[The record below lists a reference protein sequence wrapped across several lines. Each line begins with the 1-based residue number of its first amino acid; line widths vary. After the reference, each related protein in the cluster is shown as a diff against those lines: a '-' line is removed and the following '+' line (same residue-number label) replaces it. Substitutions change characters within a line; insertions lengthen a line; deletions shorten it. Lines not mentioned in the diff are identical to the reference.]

1 MDVSVIIPT
10 LKPPSEIEA
19 VEYLERGTFDDYEVV
34 VSDAYPVTRARNEGI
49 ERASAD
55 KLVFLDDDSRPR
67 ENYLEQASKTLEEQ
81 YAVAGRIFHPRDDI
95 FRKYFTAHYSHG
107 DYPKTVDRFW
117 GCNMALRR
125 EAVEAVGGWDE
136 QMGWGHEEKELA
148 ERVTEEFDIYYEP
161 DMVVDHPYAE
171 SIPDYWRKHY
181 ELAQQTP
188 YYWET
193 QGMSA
198 SEQVKETVS
207 SLVNPLNYLG
217 RTPTATVTRAGGTLA
232 QGVGRIQGLL
242 ANRSRN
248 VSTARPADCHE
259 PVGGN
264 R

>member
-1 MDVSVIIPT
+1 MDISVIIPT
-10 LKPPSEIEA
+10 LKSPSEIEA

-67 ENYLEQASKTLEEQ
+67 ENYLERASKTLEDH

-95 FRKYFTAHYSHG
+95 FGKYFTAHYSHG

-125 EAVEAVGGWDE
+125 EVIEAVGGWDE

-148 ERVTEEFDIYYEP
+148 ERVNREFDIYYDPE
-161 DMVVDHPYAE
+161 MVVDHPYAE
-171 SIPDYWRKHY
+171 SIPDYWRKRY

-193 QGMSA
+193 QGLST
-198 SEQVKETVS
+198 SEQIRETVA

-217 RTPTATVTRAGGTLA
+217 RTPTATVTRAGGAIA

-242 ANRSRN
+242 ANRSRDTSN
-248 VSTARPADCHE
+248 AQSTERH

-264 R
+264 Q

>member
-1 MDVSVIIPT
+1 MDISVIIPT
-10 LKPPSEIEA
+10 LKSPSEIEA

-49 ERASAD
+49 ERANAD

-67 ENYLEQASKTLEEQ
+67 ENYLEQASKTLEDH

-125 EAVEAVGGWDE
+125 EAIEAVGGWDE

-148 ERVTEEFDIYYEP
+148 ERVNREFDIYYDPE
-161 DMVVDHPYAE
+161 MVVDHPYAE
-171 SIPDYWRKHY
+171 SIPDYWRKRY

-193 QGMSA
+193 QGIST
-198 SEQVKETVS
+198 SKQVEQTVE
-207 SLVNPLNYLG
+207 SLLNPLNYLG
-217 RTPTATVTRAGGTLA
+217 RTPTATVTRAGGTIA

-242 ANRSRN
+242 ANRSRDT
-248 VSTARPADCHE
+248 STARPAERRE
-259 PVGGN
+259 PVGGK

>member
-10 LKPPSEIEA
+10 LKSPSEIEA

-67 ENYLEQASKTLEEQ
+67 ENYLERASKTLEEQ

-125 EAVEAVGGWDE
+125 EVFETVGGWDE

-148 ERVTEEFDIYYEP
+148 ERVNREYDIYYDPE
-161 DMVVDHPYAE
+161 MIVDHPYAE

-193 QGMSA
+193 QGLST
-198 SEQVKETVS
+198 SEQIEQTVS

-242 ANRSRN
+242 ANRSED
-248 VSTARPADCHE
+248 VSKTTPAERRE
-259 PVGGN
+259 PVGGKQ
-264 R
+264 